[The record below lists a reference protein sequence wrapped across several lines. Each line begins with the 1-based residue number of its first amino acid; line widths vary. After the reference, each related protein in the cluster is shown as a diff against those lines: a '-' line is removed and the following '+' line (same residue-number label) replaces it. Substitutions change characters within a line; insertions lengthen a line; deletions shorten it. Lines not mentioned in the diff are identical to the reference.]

1 MPSTLTLVYP
11 HPRLFIDKSS
21 ANFLVLTHAEMTAVA
36 IPYDV
41 LDDVLVYLD
50 KRVLLSV
57 CLVNKLLNIAASRV
71 LYGRDITLNPWIS
84 TVSTV
89 VNASLGY

>member
-1 MPSTLTLVYP
+1 MS
-11 HPRLFIDKSS
+11 
-21 ANFLVLTHAEMTAVA
+21 HAEMTAVA

-50 KRVLLSV
+50 KRDLLSL

-71 LYGRDITLNPWIS
+71 LYGRDITFDPWTS
-84 TVSTV
+84 RVSSIV
-89 VNASLGY
+89 RASLEH

>member
-1 MPSTLTLVYP
+1 MHTYVL
-11 HPRLFIDKSS
+11 IDKSS
-21 ANFLVLTHAEMTAVA
+21 ANFLVLTHPEMTAVA

-41 LDDVLVYLD
+41 LDEVLVYVD
-50 KRVLLSV
+50 RRVLLSV

-71 LYGRDITLNPWIS
+71 LYGEDITLDPWTS

-89 VNASLGY
+89 VKASLEH